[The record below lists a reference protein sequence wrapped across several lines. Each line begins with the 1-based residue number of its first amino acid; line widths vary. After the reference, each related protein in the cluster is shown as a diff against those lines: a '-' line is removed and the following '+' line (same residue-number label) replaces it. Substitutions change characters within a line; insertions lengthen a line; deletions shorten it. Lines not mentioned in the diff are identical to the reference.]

1 MKKMLFTLLTV
12 VMVLTT
18 LAVPAFAEPPTTVSG
33 TFDYTFELLEDPR
46 QANGNVFLHA
56 QEWETWEGSFSGD
69 SIAEFWVTQFREGN
83 MNVWLRSEFT
93 GTVLGVG
100 AGDGDKMVIQL
111 VGKKPAG
118 EDWYGQWVIV
128 GGEGD
133 LAQVRGR
140 GTWGGPG
147 FGAVGPDIWY
157 SGQIHFEP

>member
-1 MKKMLFTLLTV
+1 MKKMLLTLLAAI
-12 VMVLTT
+12 MVLSA
-18 LAVPAFAEPPTTVSG
+18 LSVPAFAKPSTPVSG

-93 GTVLGVG
+93 GTVLG
-100 AGDGDKMVIQL
+100 DKEGTMIIQL
-111 VGKKPAG
+111 VGKKPVND
-118 EDWYGQWVIV
+118 DWYGQWVIIS
-128 GGEGD
+128 GTGD
-133 LAQVRGR
+133 LANARGG

-147 FGAVGPDIWY
+147 FGATGPDIWY
-157 SGQIHFEP
+157 SGQVHFEP